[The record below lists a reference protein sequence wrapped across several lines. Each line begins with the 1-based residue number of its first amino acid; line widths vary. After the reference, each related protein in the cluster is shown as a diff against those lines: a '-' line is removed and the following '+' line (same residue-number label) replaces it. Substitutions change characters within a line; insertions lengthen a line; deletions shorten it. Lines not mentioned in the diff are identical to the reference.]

1 MILGQ
6 DVFSTICP
14 IGYSTSDKHLP
25 WAVQLPIGW
34 VVSGPLPDCKQLKVS
49 CCMFSSTET
58 NSDKSNGCA
67 ENLSSQVSK
76 WWALESYSL
85 FVNVQPRSKSDK
97 HALKILNATSHFN
110 GSRYSVRMLRQAE
123 HIKLPKKFGQAKAH
137 LSSLERR
144 LEKIPEIKALYA
156 EFKKTDLDKGYVR
169 NLTLDEVKSSA
180 NSQQRYLP
188 HHPVQK
194 PHKPDKL
201 RCVCNAACRF
211 SGTSLDGVLLLG
223 PDLLCDL
230 IGVLIR
236 FRLFLIAV
244 CGDIEAMFM
253 QVEVPVHEQNF
264 LRFLWREGVSDEI
277 EVFQY
282 TRHIFGAKSWPTCA
296 NFAVQQVAS
305 DNKDDF
311 PQAAEAV
318 FDSFYVDDFVKSF
331 ESVNK
336 AIEVMTQ
343 EVEMMKRN
351 GLNLTKFITN
361 RSVGRVY
368 LCPRAQRGFV
378 ADYFGA

>member
-1 MILGQ
+1 M
-6 DVFSTICP
+6 
-14 IGYSTSDKHLP
+14 
-25 WAVQLPIGW
+25 
-34 VVSGPLPDCKQLKVS
+34 
-49 CCMFSSTET
+49 
-58 NSDKSNGCA
+58 
-67 ENLSSQVSK
+67 
-76 WWALESYSL
+76 
-85 FVNVQPRSKSDK
+85 
-97 HALKILNATSHFN
+97 KILNATSHFN
-110 GSRYSVRMLRQAE
+110 GSRYSVG
-123 HIKLPKKFGQAKAH
+123 ICGKLNTSNCRKKFGQAKAH

-144 LEKIPEIKALYA
+144 LEKIPEIKALYE
-156 EFKKTDLDKGYVR
+156 EFKKADLDKGYVR
-169 NLTLDEVKSSA
+169 NLSLDEVKSSA
-180 NSQQRYLP
+180 NSQQWYPP

-201 RCVCNAACRF
+201 RRVCNAACRF
-211 SGTSLDGVLLLG
+211 SGTSLNGVLLLG

-236 FRLFLIAV
+236 FRLFPIAV

-253 QVEVPVHEQNF
+253 QVEVPLHEQNF

-311 PQAAEAV
+311 PHFPQAAEAV
-318 FDSFYVDDFVKSF
+318 FNSFNVDDFVKSF

-343 EVEMMKRN
+343 LVEMMKRD

-361 RSVGRVY
+361 RSVGRIY